1 MIPRSVILRL
11 SASSRLSSSCFPAVS
26 SERKNGASAHR
37 MRKYRSIVS
46 RGFLSPMIRP
56 AENLHE
62 SRGPGR
68 NIDAAQP
75 ACLNRTPETP
85 LLHSSRR
92 LCVRLRAGFQK
103 QPAFAPQVSPARR
116 RLRAI
121 PGAGENFGTR
131 QRSPSPSGNIV
142 RSARTRLRGRIIP
155 RQNPHALREKDSR
168 PFRMLAERPA
178 SLLHGASPWRTVRQ
192 PNTLFSVSSILRKRA
207 SQVWQA
213 STRFLPASTT
223 FLRASG

>member
-1 MIPRSVILRL
+1 
-11 SASSRLSSSCFPAVS
+11 
-26 SERKNGASAHR
+26 

-62 SRGPGR
+62 SQAPLAAWRPRLIPFPVPGSRGPGR

-103 QPAFAPQVSPARR
+103 QPAFAPQLSPARR